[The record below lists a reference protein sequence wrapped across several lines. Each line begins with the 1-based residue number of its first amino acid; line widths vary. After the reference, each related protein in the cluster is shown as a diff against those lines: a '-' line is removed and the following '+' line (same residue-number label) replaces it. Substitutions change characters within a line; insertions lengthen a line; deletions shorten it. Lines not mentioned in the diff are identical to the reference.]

1 MQNKEV
7 ICPQCHKA
15 TLSPSNRLVQDN
27 CGHVKC
33 RSCLLTDSEFCKQCL
48 KSSNNLQGSNG
59 LPVDNIV
66 QEITDNHTA
75 VICNG
80 RNQNET
86 HSDVSDSVV
95 NNHNDATDLTEL
107 LPNGSMETVEN
118 DSENAITEEK
128 NSTSKKVILIPAHII
143 TKTDPVC
150 YFCTLCKKSFT
161 TKGHIKYHTYCNGGK
176 LIFILDVEKLIFYFR
191 YKTIQM

>member
-1 MQNKEV
+1 MQSKEV

-33 RSCLLTDSEFCKQCL
+33 RSCLLTDTELCKQCL

-59 LPVDNIV
+59 LPVDNTV

-80 RNQNET
+80 RKNET
-86 HSDVSDSVV
+86 VNESYSDVSDSVV
-95 NNHNDATDLTEL
+95 NNLKDNCADLTEL
-107 LPNGSMETVEN
+107 LPNGSIETVEN
-118 DSENAITEEK
+118 SAEEK

-161 TKGHIKYHTYCNGGK
+161 TKGHIKYHTYCNGGR
-176 LIFILDVEKLIFYFR
+176 FYFI
-191 YKTIQM
+191 KIFSTS

>member
-1 MQNKEV
+1 MQSKEV

-33 RSCLLTDSEFCKQCL
+33 RACLLTDTEFCKQCL

-59 LPVDNIV
+59 LPV
-66 QEITDNHTA
+66 QETTDNHTA

-80 RNQNET
+80 RNQSETLNEI
-86 HSDVSDSVV
+86 HSDVSDSVCD
-95 NNHNDATDLTEL
+95 DAAQLTEL
-107 LPNGSMETVEN
+107 LPNGSVEN
-118 DSENAITEEK
+118 ENVTAEEK
-128 NSTSKKVILIPAHII
+128 NSTSKKVILIPAHIV

-161 TKGHIKYHTYCNGGK
+161 TKGHIKYHTYCNGGG
-176 LIFILDVEKLIFYFR
+176 FY
-191 YKTIQM
+191 